1 MEKFRL
7 IEIPA
12 APPFPNSRLPVILYP
27 QAMERKG
34 DLASRLVALFARHG
48 WPDAWVNGV
57 YSFDHFHAQAHE
69 VLGCAR
75 GSARLRL
82 GGPEG
87 QAFDIRA
94 GDIVLLPAGTGHCRI
109 SASADF
115 SIVGSYPAGQS
126 PDMQRGS
133 VDAYDILTIQARQV
147 PLLHRDPE
155 LGASGPAVQAWREA
169 LKG

>member
-1 MEKFRL
+1 MEEFKL
-7 IEIPA
+7 VVIPP
-12 APPFPNSRLPVILYP
+12 APPFPNSRLPVIVYP
-27 QAMERKG
+27 QAVEGKG
-34 DLASRLVALFARHG
+34 DLATRLVALFARHG

-69 VLGCAR
+69 VLGCAK

-82 GGPEG
+82 GGPHGEE
-87 QAFDIRA
+87 FDIKA
-94 GDIVLLPAGTGHCRI
+94 GDVVLLPAGTGHRRI

-133 VDAYDILTIQARQV
+133 AEAYAMLKKLAGQV
-147 PLLHRDPE
+147 PLPDRDPV
-155 LGASGPAVQAWREA
+155 LGAGGPAVHAWREA
-169 LKG
+169 LKE